1 MERSSSKGTAQQ
13 NQSQAKSTEDNP
25 AEGDDEE
32 DDKLSDFNVEGMK
45 ESFINIDLTSLGLN
59 LNNAAAEGMQTVEE

>member
-13 NQSQAKSTEDNP
+13 NQSQAKSTEDNN